1 MAGHLQG
8 ASSELQKNDQPAEQH
23 SPGLRNN
30 TVLSSEGAGLDRNG
44 QPAAILHGSTAPCQI
59 GSWKDNSSEPAMH
72 AERGV
77 DLESL
82 ERNMETILQRQLSR
96 FEQSLASICD
106 TALARFSEQLNSTLR
121 QHKVHKQ
128 NVNRT

>member
-1 MAGHLQG
+1 
-8 ASSELQKNDQPAEQH
+8 
-23 SPGLRNN
+23 
-30 TVLSSEGAGLDRNG
+30 
-44 QPAAILHGSTAPCQI
+44 
-59 GSWKDNSSEPAMH
+59 MH